1 MHLTVKVTLNNVEVV
16 SPATTLGDTTSG
28 RATIYRIE
36 NIPEGVGQTK
46 VLQVL
51 RHIALPWNRF
61 QVDWSEIGVGVN
73 LVFSDQPAQPIQNP
87 PDALDEFFQEVKDI
101 LS

>member
-16 SPATTLGDTTSG
+16 STATPLGDTPSG

-36 NIPEGVGQTK
+36 NIPDGVGRTK

-51 RHIALPWNRF
+51 RHTALPWNRF
-61 QVDWSEIGVGVN
+61 QVDWSEIGVGAN
-73 LVFSDQPAQPIQNP
+73 LIFSDQSSQPTQNP

-101 LS
+101 LG